1 MNTDLENIKTL
12 TAIAA
17 LQEVLG
23 APILCD
29 NDSSQDFPS
38 KVATAEL
45 DKIGKLYD

>member
-1 MNTDLENIKTL
+1 MNTDSENIRTL
-12 TAIAA
+12 MAIAA

-23 APILCD
+23 APILCG

-45 DKIGKLYD
+45 GKISKLYD